1 MKCCEGINKSVTI
14 RWNKHLRQVV
24 AEALAEAPV
33 QVQGPPRTVQLDKPL
48 FFWSKYNR
56 GMRYPRQRVFRGT
69 CRETGNAFCTHGEP
83 VVSHPAD
90 GHTEARL
97 AWRHGDRGRVA
108 CPSVSQPRGESKN
121 SAVTEQWHFYDFRD
135 EWLLFCNKEY
145 VCFWFIVAH
154 SSGHLFGS
162 LIGGHL
168 SDNLGRLWATF
179 PTLSVTLVCGV
190 LSITCNNWTIM
201 LVFQAIVGLLL
212 GKMKTCAMVFLSEIT
227 DEEFRILPMAC
238 TTGSLSAL
246 LATLL
251 SFLTLHWRYYL
262 IFLNLV
268 CAPLLY
274 MFLLLQESPRW
285 LIAKGR
291 HSRAANVLSEMGS
304 ELWIEVPMDVHVNQ
318 LSLMPSETDGHSV
331 YTILCLFSKRR
342 IAAKTAFLVWCCF
355 AHSAIS
361 MAVFSDSRIEK
372 FGTML
377 HSSLYGLLTL
387 CVVIMVAFIDFKVSS
402 ITHRQIMVFGLSAEI
417 ILVTAIIVT
426 LHSLPANNDTL
437 PVILLALFTAAI
449 NDGLSLVILLHLVA
463 TVYPTMVRALGYGL
477 FIAIQDASNISIAF
491 LLRYWEMPNFGSY
504 EIAGVSTLVSL
515 FLCAWLQPEAKYHIT
530 KMTLP
535 DFFHECI

>member
-1 MKCCEGINKSVTI
+1 MDLPKSSAAKRKITLYRKRSVETFGAHYVSYAQVIRTIGIFGKYQVFCIIFFLFLNVLLCGYPNLLRRCYMPHKWNYVSKDSNKTSSNATNGDKFCE
-14 RWNKHLRQVV
+14 
-24 AEALAEAPV
+24 
-33 QVQGPPRTVQLDKPL
+33 
-48 FFWSKYNR
+48 
-56 GMRYPRQRVFRGT
+56 
-69 CRETGNAFCTHGEP
+69 
-83 VVSHPAD
+83 
-90 GHTEARL
+90 
-97 AWRHGDRGRVA
+97 
-108 CPSVSQPRGESKN
+108 ESKN

-274 MFLLLQESPRW
+274 MFLLLQ
-285 LIAKGR
+285 
-291 HSRAANVLSEMGS
+291 VT
-304 ELWIEVPMDVHVNQ
+304 EL
-318 LSLMPSETDGHSV
+318 L
-331 YTILCLFSKRR
+331 KR
-342 IAAKTAFLVWCCF
+342 
-355 AHSAIS
+355 
-361 MAVFSDSRIEK
+361 
-372 FGTML
+372 
-377 HSSLYGLLTL
+377 SSHE
-387 CVVIMVAFIDFKVSS
+387 ID
-402 ITHRQIMVFGLSAEI
+402 
-417 ILVTAIIVT
+417 
-426 LHSLPANNDTL
+426 
-437 PVILLALFTAAI
+437 
-449 NDGLSLVILLHLVA
+449 
-463 TVYPTMVRALGYGL
+463 
-477 FIAIQDASNISIAF
+477 
-491 LLRYWEMPNFGSY
+491 
-504 EIAGVSTLVSL
+504 
-515 FLCAWLQPEAKYHIT
+515 
-530 KMTLP
+530 
-535 DFFHECI
+535 

>member
-1 MKCCEGINKSVTI
+1 
-14 RWNKHLRQVV
+14 
-24 AEALAEAPV
+24 
-33 QVQGPPRTVQLDKPL
+33 
-48 FFWSKYNR
+48 
-56 GMRYPRQRVFRGT
+56 
-69 CRETGNAFCTHGEP
+69 
-83 VVSHPAD
+83 
-90 GHTEARL
+90 
-97 AWRHGDRGRVA
+97 
-108 CPSVSQPRGESKN
+108 
-121 SAVTEQWHFYDFRD
+121 
-135 EWLLFCNKEY
+135 
-145 VCFWFIVAH
+145 
-154 SSGHLFGS
+154 
-162 LIGGHL
+162 
-168 SDNLGRLWATF
+168 
-179 PTLSVTLVCGV
+179 
-190 LSITCNNWTIM
+190 
-201 LVFQAIVGLLL
+201 
-212 GKMKTCAMVFLSEIT
+212 
-227 DEEFRILPMAC
+227 
-238 TTGSLSAL
+238 
-246 LATLL
+246 
-251 SFLTLHWRYYL
+251 
-262 IFLNLV
+262 
-268 CAPLLY
+268 
-274 MFLLLQESPRW
+274 
-285 LIAKGR
+285 
-291 HSRAANVLSEMGS
+291 MGS